1 MVPGQ
6 PGVGKTGAIELRAH
20 ERMVLPRVAPV
31 RLTGLPRAPTIL
43 DKDTDGMSELRATS
57 GREIRLT
64 SMATCAG

>member
-1 MVPGQ
+1 
-6 PGVGKTGAIELRAH
+6 
-20 ERMVLPRVAPV
+20 MVLPRVAPV
-31 RLTGLPRAPTIL
+31 RLTGLSRAPTIL

>member
-1 MVPGQ
+1 
-6 PGVGKTGAIELRAH
+6 
-20 ERMVLPRVAPV
+20 MVLPRAAPL